1 MVSRGGESGGG
12 GREAQRVADELR
24 ARIGHLYPLH
34 SFLPA
39 QRALAVELGVSRDT
53 VQRAL
58 RELVNEGWIES
69 RRGSG
74 SRVIKVQRIQ
84 SSTAKATRVRGQVT
98 LAPFISEAFEQPEV
112 TLDVYT
118 LTSESL
124 DAHIRL
130 QSERIRGGFISPQR
144 ITLRMLLP
152 DSSLPLPYP
161 RVKEDPDD
169 SRMRARL
176 RAITETHTASLTGAL
191 RDLQTEGLVPSV
203 DVRVRQ
209 APLTPTFKLYLF
221 NAVEALHGMY
231 EIIERPLE
239 LEDGEVVTALDV
251 LGLGA
256 TLTHHVKDPI
266 PPRPPGLPEPCSWR
280 ACSSGSTPC
289 GTTSPGDVVLYDS
302 GHRWSKSSTPV
313 RTREHISDRNGLPYL
328 RALG

>member
-1 MVSRGGESGGG
+1 MTGNRLAEGD
-12 GREAQRVADELR
+12 RPEAQRVADELR

-112 TLDVYT
+112 TLDVHT

-152 DSSLPLPYP
+152 DPSLPLPYP

-169 SRMRARL
+169 SRMRTRL
-176 RAITETHTASLTGAL
+176 RAITETHTASLLGAL
-191 RDLQTEGLVPSV
+191 RDLQTEGLVPFV
-203 DVRVRQ
+203 DVRIKQ
-209 APLTPTFKLYLF
+209 APLVPTFKLYLF

-239 LEDGEVVTALDV
+239 LEAGEVVTALDV

-256 TLTHHVKDPI
+256 TLTHHVKDPAGAGA
-266 PPRPPGLPEPCSWR
+266 PGTVFVESMQQWF
-280 ACSSGSTPC
+280 
-289 GTTSPGDVVLYDS
+289 DS
-302 GHRWSKSSTPV
+302 VWNH
-313 RTREHISDRNGLPYL
+313 L
-328 RALG
+328 AQ